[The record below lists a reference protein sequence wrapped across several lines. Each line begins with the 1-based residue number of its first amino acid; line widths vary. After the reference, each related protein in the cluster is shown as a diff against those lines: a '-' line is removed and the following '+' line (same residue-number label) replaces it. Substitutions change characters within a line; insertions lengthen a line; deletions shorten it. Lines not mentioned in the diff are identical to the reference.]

1 MELNQIII
9 LVTMVVTWVLGIVSK
24 KSKWVNN
31 NLIPLQNL
39 AIGLIVA
46 GVEWIITGDFSVA
59 IALSGIG
66 AGGTYDLFHN
76 LAKLKEG
83 SKEDIQTNVGLG

>member
-1 MELNQIII
+1 MELNQIIM

-39 AIGLIVA
+39 AIGVIVA
-46 GVEWIITGDFSVA
+46 GVEWVITGDFSTA
-59 IALSGIG
+59 IALSGVG
-66 AGGTYDLFHN
+66 AGGVYDIFNN
-76 LAKLKEG
+76 LAKLKEAK
-83 SKEDIQTNVGLG
+83 SSPVGLG

>member
-1 MELNQIII
+1 MELNQIMM

-24 KSKWVNN
+24 KSNWVNN

-46 GVEWIITGDFSVA
+46 GVEWIITGNFSTA

-76 LAKLKEG
+76 LAKLKNDRNEEIG
-83 SKEDIQTNVGLG
+83 VG